1 MSTTQ
6 KPPKLFWIISIVALI
21 WNLMG
26 VSAYL
31 MQAFMTEDALQKLP
45 EAEQALYTD
54 LPAWVTAAFAIAVFG
69 GTLGAVGLLLRKKW
83 ARLIFLFSLIGIIV
97 QMAHSFFISN
107 NIDAYGPGAVIMPIM
122 VLVIGVYLIM
132 FSKSAIAK
140 GWIS

>member
-1 MSTTQ
+1 MSTIQ
-6 KPPKLFWIISIVALI
+6 KPPKSFWIISILALI

-31 MQAFMTEDALQKLP
+31 THAFMTEDALQKLP
-45 EAEQALYTD
+45 EAEQTLYAD

-69 GTLGAVGLLLRKKW
+69 GTFGAIGLLLRKKW
-83 ARLIFLFSLIGIIV
+83 ARIVFLISLIGIII
-97 QMAHSFFISN
+97 QMSHNFFISN
-107 NIDAYGPGAVIMPIM
+107 NMEVYGPGALIMPIM